1 MADEEKKEQECKA
14 KFEECLTEDTI
25 DSLHTG
31 RHLALIWAVIFVICG
46 IFVWLGPVFFPT
58 DESILMRSLT
68 LRIPPDLI
76 NAGIL
81 MSVLWL
87 FDVLSPSTSIK
98 NATSEPIPAAIT
110 LGALM
115 LSLALLMMSY

>member
-1 MADEEKKEQECKA
+1 MVDEKKEQECKA
-14 KFEECLTEDTI
+14 KFEDCLTEDTV

-31 RHLALIWAVIFVICG
+31 RHLALIWAVIFAICG
-46 IFVWLGPVFFPT
+46 IFVWLGPIFFPT
-58 DESILMRSLT
+58 DESVLMRSLT

-98 NATSEPIPAAIT
+98 NSTSEPLPAAIT